1 MCLILN
7 SLFSILQYG
16 PSNQKQLHDA
26 CYVVNILD
34 PKVKRDLLSWFV
46 KLQLS
51 EYLVLFAEDQDVS
64 LLHAFVYS
72 AQSYNHYYN
81 IAVHCIKTG
90 MKRYRER
97 KKGCKYAL

>member
-7 SLFSILQYG
+7 SLYSVLQYG

-64 LLHAFVYS
+64 LLHAYVYS
-72 AQSYNHYYN
+72 APSDNHCYN
-81 IAVHCIKTG
+81 IAVHCIKSG
-90 MKRYRER
+90 IKHVIKRE
-97 KKGCKYAL
+97 KKD